1 MNMRVEKW
9 LGHEI
14 RFIEKETNDW
24 WAVAKD
30 VAIALGYK
38 IAPHMV
44 RMIDGDEKDAI
55 HLVDTVGRK
64 QLMTIIS
71 ETGIYEAIFNSGKN
85 EAKEFKKWVKTT
97 LKQFRQSSGL
107 EGFQIFRMLD
117 KEHQR
122 EMMKKLS
129 RSLETPGKPD
139 FIKANTIANKAVSN
153 KFGHPK
159 MLKKEQMT
167 PQMIVERQNIL
178 DDTVTLMAVVDQFG
192 LEISVSEKIYSKYTH

>member
-1 MNMRVEKW
+1 MKVKVEKW
-9 LGHEI
+9 LDHEI
-14 RFIEKETNDW
+14 RFVEVSENEWYGI
-24 WAVAKD
+24 AKD
-30 VAIALGYK
+30 IADALGYRDTNSMTK
-38 IAPHMV
+38 HLKRKYLTHARLAGMNQKFIAM
-44 RMIDGDEKDAI
+44 
-55 HLVDTVGRK
+55 
-64 QLMTIIS
+64 S
-71 ETGIYEAIFNSGKN
+71 EQGIYKAITRSQRPEAEEFEDWIFNMLKTMR
-85 EAKEFKKWVKTT
+85 KE
-97 LKQFRQSSGL
+97 SGL

-139 FIKANTIANKAVSN
+139 FIKANTIANKAVST

-167 PQMIVERQNIL
+167 PQMIVERQSIL
-178 DDTVTLMAVVDQFG
+178 DDTVTLMAVADQFG